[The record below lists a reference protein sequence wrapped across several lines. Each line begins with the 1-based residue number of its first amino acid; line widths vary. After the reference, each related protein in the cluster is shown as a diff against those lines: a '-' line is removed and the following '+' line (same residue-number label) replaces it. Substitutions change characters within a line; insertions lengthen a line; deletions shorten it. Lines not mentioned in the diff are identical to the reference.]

1 MAGHSK
7 WANRKHRK
15 ERQDAKK
22 GKVFSKMAREITLA
36 ARQGGDLDT
45 NNRLRLAVEKAK
57 ELGVPNENIDRAI
70 KRGTGEL
77 GGADYEEL
85 MYEGYGPGG
94 VALLLDIATDNRNRT
109 AGDVRFIFSKYG
121 GNMAESGAVAWM
133 FERKGTLTID
143 KSEELD
149 ADELML
155 NALEAGAED
164 IKEDEESFTVIA
176 SPQDIAGVAQGL
188 VAMGID
194 VSTTDITMLPTNEV
208 TVGGKDA
215 EKLMVLLDA
224 LEDHDDVQDVYGNF
238 VFDEETLASME

>member
-133 FERKGTLTID
+133 FERKGTITID
-143 KSEELD
+143 KSEALD

-164 IKEDEESFTVIA
+164 IKEDEENFTVIA
-176 SPQDIAGVAQGL
+176 SPQDIAGVAEGL
-188 VAMGID
+188 AAMGID

-224 LEDHDDVQDVYGNF
+224 LEDHDDVQDIYGNF